1 MMKRETLQQA
11 IFTLFLMILMPVSAW
26 ASFRFF
32 PEWNGFVAS
41 GVSTVLAIASYFVGR
56 GRNIGYL
63 LCTFFNTVGAG
74 CAVGAFYH
82 YQAPFPGMKE
92 LWLVVA
98 IWTAFLLLYLLGMN
112 LKASPLLT
120 VIAFFLWLAGMVV
133 SVVFWCMDAGPWWS
147 FSFYVSL
154 CVGFWSAVVYA
165 DTMVQD
171 DSEKGS
177 VWQIFGLLSFG
188 AYFLVV
194 LVVALV
200 LSEGDCCDG
209 DCCCEGADCCP
220 GKPAK
225 RSSKPPMHMR

>member
-1 MMKRETLQQA
+1 MMKRKTLEQA
-11 IFTLFLMILMPVSAW
+11 IFTLFLMVLMPASAW
-26 ASFRFF
+26 AAFRLL
-32 PEWNGFVAS
+32 PEWIGFVAS
-41 GVSTVLAIASYFVGR
+41 GAGTVLAIVSYFAGR

-82 YQAPFPGMKE
+82 YQTPFPGVKE
-92 LWLVVA
+92 LLLVA
-98 IWTAFLLLYLLGMN
+98 GIWTAFLLLYLLGMN
-112 LKASPLLT
+112 LKAS
-120 VIAFFLWLAGMVV
+120 LWLTIPAFLLWLTGMVV
-133 SVVFWCMDAGPWWS
+133 SVVFWCMGAGPWWS
-147 FSFYVSL
+147 FSFYLGL
-154 CVGFWSAVVYA
+154 CVAFWSAVAYA

-177 VWQIFGLLSFG
+177 AWQIFGLLSFG
-188 AYFLVV
+188 AYFLVL

-220 GKPAK
+220 DKPAK
-225 RSSKPPMHMR
+225 HGAKPPM

>member
-1 MMKRETLQQA
+1 MMKRETLSQA
-11 IFTLFLMILMPVSAW
+11 VFALFLMILMPVSAW
-26 ASFRFF
+26 TTFRFL

-41 GVSTVLAIASYFVGR
+41 GAGTVLAIASYFAGR
-56 GRNIGYL
+56 GRSIGYL

-82 YQAPFPGMKE
+82 YQTPFPGVKE
-92 LWLVVA
+92 LWLVMGA
-98 IWTAFLLLYLLGMN
+98 WTVFLLLYLLGMN
-112 LKASPLLT
+112 LKASLSLT
-120 VIAFFLWLAGMVV
+120 VIAAFLWLAGMVV
-133 SVVFWCMDAGPWWS
+133 SVVYWCMGAGPWWS
-147 FSFYVSL
+147 FSFYMSL

-165 DTMVQD
+165 DTMVED
-171 DSEKGS
+171 DSGQQN

-188 AYFLVV
+188 AYFLIV

-209 DCCCEGADCCP
+209 DCCCDEDCCP

-225 RSSKPPMHMR
+225 SGSKPPMHMR